1 MKIAYIISAYKYP
14 EQLVRLI
21 HRLNTETAS
30 FFVHIDKKTDN
41 KLYHQI
47 VRELSNFPNVYFLKR
62 HKCYWG
68 DFGHVLATIKGIQ
81 EVFNKN
87 ISFDYMF
94 LLTGQDYPI
103 KSNAYIEKTLQENKG
118 KEFIKYH
125 SLPHDRWEGKYEGFR
140 RIDYWHFYLFN
151 KYFCFPEKRSFNNR
165 VISLL
170 WSFLILLFPKTRK
183 FPEGFEPF
191 GGSGYWSLTREC
203 VEYIH
208 NFIKQNR
215 AFVNFFKYV
224 YIPDEMFFQTIILNS
239 PFKDSVFDDDLR
251 CIDWSGRNGFYPGIW
266 CKDDMEILSKSTA
279 LIARK
284 FDTTIDS
291 EILDMIDTKLLSD
304 VVKSL

>member
-1 MKIAYIISAYKYP
+1 MKIAYVISAYKYP

-21 HRLNTETAS
+21 HRLNTQTAS
-30 FFVHIDKKTDN
+30 FFIHIDKKTDN
-41 KLYHQI
+41 EIYHQI
-47 VRELSNFPNVYFLKR
+47 VRELSNFTNVYFLKR

-81 EVFNKN
+81 EVFDQN
-87 ISFDYMF
+87 IYFDYMF

-103 KSNAYIEKTLQENKG
+103 KSNAYIEKFLQENKG
-118 KEFIKYH
+118 KEFIKFH

-151 KYFCFPEKRSFNNR
+151 KYFCFPEKRIFNNR
-165 VISLL
+165 LISLL
-170 WSFLILLFPKTRK
+170 WSLLILLSPKKRK
-183 FPEGFEPF
+183 FPDNFEPF

-215 AFVNFFKYV
+215 DFVSFFKYV
-224 YIPDEMFFQTIILNS
+224 YIPDEIFFQTILLNS
-239 PFKDSVFDDDLR
+239 PFKDHVFNDDLR
-251 CIDWSGRNGFYPGIW
+251 YVDWSGRNGFYPGIL

-279 LIARK
+279 LMARK
-284 FDTTIDS
+284 FDNTIDS
-291 EILDMIDTKLLSD
+291 EVLDMIDTKLLSD